1 MLVRV
6 VHGMVVHFHCS
17 HPLRSSSPFY
27 HHITDAGECM
37 HYHRSIEMENGYG
50 KLNKIRPT
58 KLLCYREVCIIIK
71 SIHTISIFVFGLNYL
86 RFPRD
91 PFRVEDGLLRGKKIK
106 SLLINY

>member
-86 RFPRD
+86 RFPRN
-91 PFRVEDGLLRGKKIK
+91 PMQFENGIVQNKIVKKCC
-106 SLLINY
+106 